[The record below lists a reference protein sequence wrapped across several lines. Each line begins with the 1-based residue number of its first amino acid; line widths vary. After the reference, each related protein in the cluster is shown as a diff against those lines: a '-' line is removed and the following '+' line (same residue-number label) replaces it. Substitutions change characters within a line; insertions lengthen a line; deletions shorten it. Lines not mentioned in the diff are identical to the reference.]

1 MEKLTNNPGQP
12 KHVLFILRLHFS
24 NGSIRTLNKMV
35 KLTKLDLK
43 FLIDL
48 LNDKV
53 QTSQD
58 GYKSTPL
65 NAITFAYAIVEG
77 KISSNSQLN
86 SNVKFHTI
94 FSRYKLPISLEPLDY
109 GTLIHKDIK
118 SLMIK
123 QYNKYNIYFHNLA
136 NFDGI
141 FLLKILSNIK
151 GAIVQPILHKG
162 KLVQITFKLNKI
174 KVIFRDSLQMMPISI
189 RKLAKS
195 FDVTNKSFFPHS
207 FVNTGQPKDNINYI
221 GNVPDFSLFSDIT
234 LEEYNEYKLLFHN
247 NWSLKEEAIKYC
259 NIDCISLYQIIDKFS
274 ELIFSNF
281 YVNIHNYATLPS
293 LAFAIF
299 RSNFLPKDTICQ
311 LSGEIANNIR
321 KGYTGGGV
329 DMYIPKGDNIFAYD
343 VNSLYPAVMKNNVF
357 PINNPVYF
365 NGNIRSV
372 ISDAFGYFYCKVT
385 APQNLQYPVLQTHVE
400 TKDGIRSL
408 AGLGTFEM
416 MIFIA

>member
-1 MEKLTNNPGQP
+1 M
-12 KHVLFILRLHFS
+12 I
-24 NGSIRTLNKMV
+24 
-35 KLTKLDLK
+35 
-43 FLIDL
+43 
-48 LNDKV
+48 
-53 QTSQD
+53 QT
-58 GYKSTPL
+58 
-65 NAITFAYAIVEG
+65 A
-77 KISSNSQLN
+77 
-86 SNVKFHTI
+86 
-94 FSRYKLPISLEPLDY
+94 
-109 GTLIHKDIK
+109 IK